1 MCHPTK
7 TCTPLMVDVQQACN
21 IGIMWNV
28 LGILLSGEMMSL
40 EKHPVFLDYHRIA
53 LGRAS
58 SCKILLQ
65 CIIWQFSMQFNGKGG
80 LETTR
85 LNVSLVVELVLDESI
100 ARSSVSY
107 HIKILGCVH
116 GMLAQ

>member
-1 MCHPTK
+1 
-7 TCTPLMVDVQQACN
+7 MVDVQQACN

-40 EKHPVFLDYHRIA
+40 EKHPVFLDYYRIA

-65 CIIWQFSMQFNGKGG
+65 CMTVFNAVQWKRGTGNHK
-80 LETTR
+80 
-85 LNVSLVVELVLDESI
+85 VEGVPSG
-100 ARSSVSY
+100 RV
-107 HIKILGCVH
+107 GVR
-116 GMLAQ
+116 

>member
-1 MCHPTK
+1 
-7 TCTPLMVDVQQACN
+7 MVDVQQVCN

-40 EKHPVFLDYHRIA
+40 EKHPVFLDYYRIA

-65 CIIWQFSMQFNGKGG
+65 CII
-80 LETTR
+80 
-85 LNVSLVVELVLDESI
+85 
-100 ARSSVSY
+100 
-107 HIKILGCVH
+107 
-116 GMLAQ
+116 